1 MVAIARKKKRSRK
14 KHKKFHCSD
23 THKIIIRNLMYDFYI
38 EEKFKL
44 LMAKGKNYFVFGN
57 VINCTDC
64 LQI

>member
-1 MVAIARKKKRSRK
+1 
-14 KHKKFHCSD
+14 
-23 THKIIIRNLMYDFYI
+23 MYDFYI